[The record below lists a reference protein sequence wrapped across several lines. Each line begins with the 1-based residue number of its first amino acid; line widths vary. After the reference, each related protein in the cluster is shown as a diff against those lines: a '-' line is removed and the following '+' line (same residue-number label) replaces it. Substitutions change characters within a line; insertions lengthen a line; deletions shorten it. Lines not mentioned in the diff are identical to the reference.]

1 VEKVRKKRRRD
12 EKREMR
18 KSKAFM
24 LGRSSKV
31 KSDNGGI
38 MQDIHAD
45 ERNESKYLNVI
56 VFI

>member
-24 LGRSSKV
+24 LRRSLKL
-31 KSDNGGI
+31 KSDNGGNNAG
-38 MQDIHAD
+38 HAD
-45 ERNESKYLNVI
+45 ERNEGKYLNVI